1 MVLYQPASKFAFI
14 FSVLPWRLGTG
25 KQRQQQEELWYRRG
39 LTEAPGQRR
48 VCSRYDRRGNVWELR
63 SIKVPVGWA
72 ENGLF
77 NEEYRVV
84 AVEAERLT
92 VKGIITGTVL
102 TIVNS
107 DPAMPLS
114 AEQYPLGKLVALSDP
129 SASVPN

>member
-1 MVLYQPASKFAFI
+1 V
-14 FSVLPWRLGTG
+14 R
-25 KQRQQQEELWYRRG
+25 ELH
-39 LTEAPGQRR
+39 
-48 VCSRYDRRGNVWELR
+48 
-63 SIKVPVGWA
+63 SIKVLVGWA
-72 ENGLF
+72 GNGLF
-77 NEEYRVV
+77 NEKYRVV

-129 SASVPN
+129 SASAPN

>member
-1 MVLYQPASKFAFI
+1 MI
-14 FSVLPWRLGTG
+14 GGETCG
-25 KQRQQQEELWYRRG
+25 
-39 LTEAPGQRR
+39 
-48 VCSRYDRRGNVWELR
+48 ELR
-63 SIKVPVGWA
+63 SIKISMGWA
-72 ENGLF
+72 DSGLF
-77 NEEYRVV
+77 NEKYRVV

-129 SASVPN
+129 SASAPN

>member
-1 MVLYQPASKFAFI
+1 V
-14 FSVLPWRLGTG
+14 
-25 KQRQQQEELWYRRG
+25 RG
-39 LTEAPGQRR
+39 
-48 VCSRYDRRGNVWELR
+48 LR
-63 SIKVPVGWA
+63 SIKVLVGCA
-72 ENGLF
+72 DNGLF
-77 NEEYRVV
+77 NEKYRVV

-129 SASVPN
+129 SASAPN